1 MFDYKTVFSKFTG
14 SSQPAGVPAQRMMTF
29 LEAVQTCLEKYFC
42 FKGRA
47 SRSEYWWWF
56 LAYGLPHILLF
67 YCVHF
72 AFSIPVESALFFF
85 LYTGLYVVCGAGTIP
100 FIAVSVRRLH
110 DTGLSGWWLLFLYL
124 PGILSYALLL
134 PWLGLIGLGLNIY
147 FQSRPSESRA
157 NKYGDVPCTASSQP
171 DASGQRMMSF
181 TESVETCLKKCCS
194 FKGRA
199 SRAEYW
205 WWALAYKMTLSL
217 FMYCS
222 LYCDESSLYSK
233 NTSMIIFLMC
243 MAVACVGLLP
253 DLAVSVRR
261 LHDTGRSGWWLL
273 ACYVPFFLAGLLMS
287 VVNDTWGVAVSS
299 FMIVYFL
306 TRPSEKRAN
315 KYGDVPCQEAS
326 TDPLKKLA

>member
-1 MFDYKTVFSKFTG
+1 MLNYFTG
-14 SSQPAGVPAQRMMTF
+14 SSQPDGAPAQRMMSF

-47 SRSEYWWWF
+47 SRSEYWWWI
-56 LAYGLPHILLF
+56 LAYGVPHILLF

-85 LYTGLYVVCGAGTIP
+85 LYTGLYVVCGVGTIP

-110 DTGLSGWWLLFLYL
+110 DTGLSGWWVLFLYL
-124 PGILSYALLL
+124 PGVLSYALLL

-147 FQSRPSESRA
+147 FQSRPSEKRP
-157 NKYGDVPCTASSQP
+157 NKYGDVPCTASSLP
-171 DASGQRMMSF
+171 DASGQRMMPF
-181 TESVETCLKKCCS
+181 TEAVESCLKKCFC

-217 FMYCS
+217 ILYCSMYCG
-222 LYCDESSLYSK
+222 ESILYSK
-233 NTSMIIFLMC
+233 NTSMFMTMVC
-243 MAVACVGLLP
+243 VAVACVGLLP

-261 LHDTGRSGWWLL
+261 LHDTGRSGWWLIL
-273 ACYVPFFLAGLLMS
+273 CYVPLFLAGLLMD
-287 VVNDTWGVAVSS
+287 VVNDTWGIPVTS

-306 TRPSEKRAN
+306 TRPSDKGTN
-315 KYGDVPCQEAS
+315 KYGDVPCQESA
-326 TDPLKKLA
+326 TDLL